1 MVGHARVRG
10 GATGEGLP
18 QQNTIA
24 PDITATGILAIIQ
37 SLKQTIETCTENGEA
52 AYLEGLI
59 NVNTCSSYWTSWQ

>member
-1 MVGHARVRG
+1 MVGHAGVRG

-52 AYLEGLI
+52 AYLKD
-59 NVNTCSSYWTSWQ
+59 